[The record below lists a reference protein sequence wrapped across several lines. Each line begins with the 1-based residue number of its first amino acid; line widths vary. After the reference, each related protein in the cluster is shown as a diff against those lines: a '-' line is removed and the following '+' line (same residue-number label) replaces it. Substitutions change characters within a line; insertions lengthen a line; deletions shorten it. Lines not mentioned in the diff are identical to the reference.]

1 LLKLQNDEEKEKGK
15 GLLTEEFDQY
25 VLHSDISRKIKVLIT
40 NFRKNICAVVENNEH
55 NFFNV

>member
-15 GLLTEEFDQY
+15 GLLMEEFDQY

-40 NFRKNICAVVENNEH
+40 NIQKNICAVAENNEQI
-55 NFFNV
+55 FYNV

>member
-15 GLLTEEFDQY
+15 GLLMEEFDQY

-40 NFRKNICAVVENNEH
+40 NFQKNICAVAENNEQI
-55 NFFNV
+55 FYNV